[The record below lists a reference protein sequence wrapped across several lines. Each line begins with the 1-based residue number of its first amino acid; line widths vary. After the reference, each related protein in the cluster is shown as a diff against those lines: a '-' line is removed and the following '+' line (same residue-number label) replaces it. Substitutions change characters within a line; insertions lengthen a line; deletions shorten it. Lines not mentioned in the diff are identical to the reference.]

1 VCTDWCEAGHCREGE
16 GRLSCFGY
24 DELYVCV
31 VAVCLKSP
39 CTARDGLRSRGRECY
54 NIGVQRLT
62 QRWQSVLK
70 MTGTLWKNSFIIGKV
85 VRMIH
90 VNLIAIAVTFS
101 KKMVT
106 LLSYCPLYVY
116 KIRFNIILRSV

>member
-1 VCTDWCEAGHCREGE
+1 VAQLHGARPAPAVVVAKQAAVSRWVPDLGCEQDGEEQPIPILRLPHVCTDWCEAGHCREGE

-39 CTARDGLRSRGRECY
+39 CTARDGLRIRGRECY
-54 NIGVQRLT
+54 NIVVQRLT

-70 MTGTLWKNSFIIGKV
+70 MTGTLWRK
-85 VRMIH
+85 
-90 VNLIAIAVTFS
+90 
-101 KKMVT
+101 
-106 LLSYCPLYVY
+106 
-116 KIRFNIILRSV
+116 